1 MNITESKLR
10 RIIRESLRDEFEA
23 RATDEIKNMSDAE
36 YNDMMFDEEAD
47 DLMFKF
53 DKYCD
58 ELIPKLKEGL
68 FGTDSTK
75 LSRELRRLAD
85 FVEEHGTTNARGSWR
100 KNRK

>member
-1 MNITESKLR
+1 MKLSESKLR
-10 RIIRESLRDEFEA
+10 EMIYESLREEF
-23 RATDEIKNMSDAE
+23 DVLDVSDYNDDVIDAE
-36 YNDMMFDEEAD
+36 TD

-68 FGTDSTK
+68 YGTDSTK